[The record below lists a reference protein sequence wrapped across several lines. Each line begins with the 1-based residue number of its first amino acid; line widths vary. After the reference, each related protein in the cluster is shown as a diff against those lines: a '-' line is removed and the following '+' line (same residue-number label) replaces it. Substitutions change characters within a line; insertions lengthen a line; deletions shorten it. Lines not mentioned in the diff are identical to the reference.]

1 MLGPLVPN
9 GRCDGPPPG
18 VAGRRHNSGE
28 EYRRR
33 RRVVDVGQPAIARPV
48 VRHFLL
54 FHVRRRRTA
63 VATVGPL
70 LLLML
75 RLPLV
80 VVVLLLL
87 LRIVLLVPVPA
98 VVFVRTEIVRPRL
111 LQQEPLGGRRYR
123 QLRRRRVRVGQ
134 VHDRLVRVHQYHMMM
149 VMVDSLDPPRH
160 VDNDPAGSNDGRVRR
175 GVWLT
180 SEGAPSVRVR
190 CNANRVCYCFF
201 F

>member
-18 VAGRRHNSGE
+18 VAGRRHSSRKEHG
-28 EYRRR
+28 RR

-54 FHVRRRRTA
+54 FRVRRRGTA
-63 VATVGPL
+63 VGP

-75 RLPLV
+75 RLLLV

-98 VVFVRTEIVRPRL
+98 MVLVRPEVVRPRL
-111 LQQEPLGGRRYR
+111 LQQEPLGGRRHR
-123 QLRRRRVRVGQ
+123 QLGCERVWLGQ
-134 VHDRLVRVHQYHMMM
+134 VHDRLVRVH
-149 VMVDSLDPPRH
+149 
-160 VDNDPAGSNDGRVRR
+160 
-175 GVWLT
+175 
-180 SEGAPSVRVR
+180 
-190 CNANRVCYCFF
+190 
-201 F
+201 